1 MKSDIIPKEPKTRA
15 NTGKTKRICRF
26 RDVAFLLKDLLMSPP
41 YNTMIV

>member
-26 RDVAFLLKDLLMSPP
+26 RDVAFLLKDSPDV
-41 YNTMIV
+41 TSIQTQ